1 MEEVVIVVMVVMMEV
16 EVVFEL
22 LKVAAHLMVLSLWAM
37 VMTLLP
43 TMILSRAT
51 FTWGGEEEE
60 GRRRRGGEEERKRG
74 GEEEEGRRRKGKEE
88 MWLPHALPRRL
99 ARTWPRPATGAQ
111 AGG

>member
-1 MEEVVIVVMVVMMEV
+1 MYIGPLLVHDMINIFRLKCFLLIYNIVIILYIEET
-16 EVVFEL
+16 
-22 LKVAAHLMVLSLWAM
+22 LK
-37 VMTLLP
+37 TD
-43 TMILSRAT
+43 
-51 FTWGGEEEE
+51 
-60 GRRRRGGEEERKRG
+60 GEEERKRG